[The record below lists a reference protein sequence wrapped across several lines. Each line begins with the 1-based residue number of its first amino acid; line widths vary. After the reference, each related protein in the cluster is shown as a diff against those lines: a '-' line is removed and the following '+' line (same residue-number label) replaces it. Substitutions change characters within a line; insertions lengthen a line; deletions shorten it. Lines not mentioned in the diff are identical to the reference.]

1 MAKDEN
7 KTITVNDVEYNLED
21 LSKNQLAMVD
31 HIKDLDR
38 KLGNALFNVDQLQ
51 VGRSAF
57 VDMLAQE
64 LEAPSE
70 IVAEE

>member
-57 VDMLAQE
+57 IDMLAQE

-70 IVAEE
+70 IVTEE

>member
-38 KLGNALFNVDQLQ
+38 KLGNALFNVDQLK

-64 LEAPSE
+64 LEVPSE

>member
-1 MAKDEN
+1 MAKDEK

-64 LEAPSE
+64 LENPDELAM
-70 IVAEE
+70 EE

>member
-38 KLGNALFNVDQLQ
+38 KLGNALFNVDQLK